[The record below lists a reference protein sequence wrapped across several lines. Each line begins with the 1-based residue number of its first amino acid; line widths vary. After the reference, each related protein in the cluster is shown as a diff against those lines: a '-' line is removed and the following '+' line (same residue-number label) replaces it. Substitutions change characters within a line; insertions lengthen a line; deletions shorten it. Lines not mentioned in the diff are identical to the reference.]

1 MTTSTFRP
9 NSWARSISS
18 PERSSSV
25 APFGISTKRSM
36 SLSPVCSPRTTEPKS
51 PARSTPYRCRI
62 GSAFSLTSSM
72 VFLVCL
78 AISGLSF
85 IGRPSVPPKNMFVKP
100 PRYPQLSV
108 IKVPSEAHLVRITVV
123 MRTKTIG
130 IWGGLFGEI
139 DKQKVIP
146 ITMTFATYTE
156 LKIGIQEAFGSGN
169 GPYRN

>member
-1 MTTSTFRP
+1 M
-9 NSWARSISS
+9 
-18 PERSSSV
+18 
-25 APFGISTKRSM
+25 
-36 SLSPVCSPRTTEPKS
+36 
-51 PARSTPYRCRI
+51 Y
-62 GSAFSLTSSM
+62 
-72 VFLVCL
+72 
-78 AISGLSF
+78 
-85 IGRPSVPPKNMFVKP
+85 VKP

-108 IKVPSEAHLVRITVV
+108 TKVPSEAHLVRITVV